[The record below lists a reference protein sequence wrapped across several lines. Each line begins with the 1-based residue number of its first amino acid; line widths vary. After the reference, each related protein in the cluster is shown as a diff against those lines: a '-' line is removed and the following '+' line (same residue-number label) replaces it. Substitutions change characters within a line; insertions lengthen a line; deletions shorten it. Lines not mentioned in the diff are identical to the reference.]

1 MSKNYT
7 TNAGGQLLSLNF
19 MKKQKYVNIIFY
31 INIGLTQLNNQ
42 EYSEALED
50 KLQQHVE

>member
-31 INIGLTQLNNQ
+31 INIEFTIIRHQSN
-42 EYSEALED
+42 
-50 KLQQHVE
+50 